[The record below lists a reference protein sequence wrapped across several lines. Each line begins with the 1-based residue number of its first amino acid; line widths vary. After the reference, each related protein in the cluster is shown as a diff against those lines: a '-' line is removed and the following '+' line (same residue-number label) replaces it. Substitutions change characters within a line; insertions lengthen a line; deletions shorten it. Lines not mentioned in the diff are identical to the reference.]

1 MFLSHKTA
9 IKRNRLSAPAT
20 SLQKLGLLNG
30 KVLDY
35 GCGRG
40 KDCEVLSIDGY
51 DPFYQPI
58 MPSGLYDTILC
69 TFVLNVVNETTQEV
83 ILSNIHNLLTD
94 NGKAYITVRRDIKQE
109 GITRINTY
117 QRNVVLDL
125 PLLITKK
132 DKFATYIMEKK

>member
-9 IKRNRLSAPAT
+9 IKRNRLSAPAS

-30 KVLDY
+30 RILDY

-51 DPFYQPI
+51 DPFYRPI
-58 MPSGLYDTILC
+58 LPSGLYDTILC
-69 TFVLNVVNETTQEV
+69 TFVLNVVNETTQEA
-83 ILSNIHNLLTD
+83 ILSDMRKLIAE

-109 GITRINTY
+109 GVTSINTL

-125 PLLITKK
+125 PLLLTKK
-132 DKFATYIMEKK
+132 DKFATYIMENK